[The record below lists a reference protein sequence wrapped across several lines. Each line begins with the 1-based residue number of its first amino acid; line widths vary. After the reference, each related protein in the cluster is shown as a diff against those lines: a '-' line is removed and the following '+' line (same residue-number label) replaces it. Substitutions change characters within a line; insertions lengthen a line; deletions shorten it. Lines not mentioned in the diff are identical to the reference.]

1 MDAGQLQNIIA
12 NNWANIEQFLQP
24 LLKNLDPSLFQ
35 NIILGILAIFIP
47 FAIVFLTDVLGSKKE
62 RSEFEKMVLS
72 EEVLGAKKVFWLS
85 VFGVGALAF
94 FAGKDISVGEKLV
107 AIFITLFLIVALGR
121 SFRKTL
127 RFSEGYKPE
136 FEVSFLKSLNL
147 STIFRF
153 RNKLRMERM
162 VRAWNSFWSEKSA
175 YNEREF
181 TKEFIN
187 HIDQAIESRQYGLAV
202 MLAQAYEKNLD
213 KRDRFSI
220 GYEILPKL
228 FEWHQKFWES
238 EQKWLNREN
247 YKERVLKSFSAK
259 HFPTF
264 KKWTANFLNKSYSK
278 DDFFWN
284 WHYFQQGLFP
294 AVAKA
299 LLQDGHGPYQLFTSF
314 KKHIDDAV
322 AKLEKI
328 EGEDK
333 KQRWWNYIMGLFGSF
348 CPMFFNTIDSVPSNY
363 DIWHHYFPADWK
375 VTIANS
381 KNRAP
386 RVILHEFLEWA
397 QKRIFKENPE
407 NYDKDLSEV
416 ANGIFPNAH
425 HSLFPAFITLLFAS
439 EIKYAVQKESNFSL
453 INTGISWSGEKSD
466 EEVQKM
472 FSQQDQSQKE
482 ETINIIYEY
491 FRDWRLLKIF
501 KEDISEQELS
511 EWSTY
516 SEEQRKV
523 IVDRV
528 RKAKFKKIL
537 DELNSKEVLD
547 LCKESERR
555 EYQRKIF
562 VELIQLL
569 LERIS

>member
-1 MDAGQLQNIIA
+1 MSQLQETVINI
-12 NNWANIEQFLQP
+12 WVFLESFLSP
-24 LLKNLDPSLFQ
+24 FLRDLDPSLFQ

-47 FAIVFLTDVLGSKKE
+47 FAIVFLTDLLGSKNQ

-72 EEVLGAKKVFWLS
+72 EEVLGTKKVFWLA
-85 VFGVGALAF
+85 VIGIVVLAF
-94 FAGKDISVGEKLV
+94 FSGTDVSIARKILAIIFSIILV
-107 AIFITLFLIVALGR
+107 FLFWNP
-121 SFRKTL
+121 FRRIL

-136 FEVSFLKSLNL
+136 FEISFLKSLNL
-147 STIFRF
+147 SKIFHF
-153 RNKLRMERM
+153 GNKLKMDRMI
-162 VRAWNSFWSEKSA
+162 RAWNSFWSEKSN

-187 HIDQAIESRQYGLAV
+187 HIDQAIESKKYGLAV

-220 GYEILPKL
+220 GYEILPKI

-247 YKERVLKSFSAK
+247 YKERFLKSFSAK

-264 KKWTANFLNKSYSK
+264 KKWTASLLNKSYSK

-314 KKHIDDAV
+314 KKHIDEAV
-322 AKLEKI
+322 VKLEKI
-328 EGEDK
+328 EDEDK

-348 CPMFFNTIDSVPSNY
+348 CPMFFDTIDSVPSNY

-381 KNRAP
+381 KNRVP

-439 EIKYAVQKESNFSL
+439 EIKYAVQKEPNFSL
-453 INTGISWSGEKSD
+453 INTGMSWSGEVS
-466 EEVQKM
+466 EEQIQEM
-472 FSQQDQSQKE
+472 FRQQDQSQKK
-482 ETINIIYEY
+482 ETIDIIFEY
-491 FRDWRLLKIF
+491 FRDWRFLKIF
-501 KEDISEQELS
+501 KEDISEKELS
-511 EWSTY
+511 EWSAY
-516 SEEQRKV
+516 SEEQRKI

-528 RKAKFKKIL
+528 RKAKFKKVL
-537 DELNSKEVLD
+537 NELNSKEILD

-555 EYQRKIF
+555 EYHRKIF

-569 LERIS
+569 LERIP

>member
-1 MDAGQLQNIIA
+1 MWQLQNTITNA
-12 NNWANIEQFLQP
+12 WVCIEGFLEPP
-24 LLKNLDPSLFQ
+24 LRNLDPSLFQ

-47 FAIVFLTDVLGSKKE
+47 FAIVFLTDLLGSKNQ

-72 EEVLGAKKVFWLS
+72 EEVLGTKKVFWLA
-85 VFGVGALAF
+85 VIGIVVLAF
-94 FAGKDISVGEKLV
+94 FSGTDVSVTRKIL
-107 AIFITLFLIVALGR
+107 AIIFSIILIFLFWNP
-121 SFRKTL
+121 FRRIL

-136 FEVSFLKSLNL
+136 FEISFLKSLNF
-147 STIFRF
+147 SKIFRF
-153 RNKLRMERM
+153 GNKLKMDRMI
-162 VRAWNSFWSEKSA
+162 RAWNSFWSEKST

-181 TKEFIN
+181 TKKFIN
-187 HIDQAIESRQYGLAV
+187 HVDQAIESKRYGLAV

-264 KKWTANFLNKSYSK
+264 KKWIASFLNKSYSK

-328 EGEDK
+328 EDEDK

-348 CPMFFNTIDSVPSNY
+348 CPMFFDTIDSVPSNY

-453 INTGISWSGEKSD
+453 INTGMSWSGEIS
-466 EEVQKM
+466 EEQIQEM
-472 FSQQDQSQKE
+472 FRQQDQSQKR
-482 ETINIIYEY
+482 ETIDIIFEY

-516 SEEQRKV
+516 AEEQRKV

-528 RKAKFKKIL
+528 RKTKFKKVL

-569 LERIS
+569 LERIP

>member
-1 MDAGQLQNIIA
+1 MWQLQNTITNA
-12 NNWANIEQFLQP
+12 WVCIEGFLEPP
-24 LLKNLDPSLFQ
+24 LLNLDPSLFQ

-47 FAIVFLTDVLGSKKE
+47 FAIVFLTDLLGSKNQ

-72 EEVLGAKKVFWLS
+72 EEVLGTKKVFWLA
-85 VFGVGALAF
+85 VIGIVVLAF
-94 FAGKDISVGEKLV
+94 FSGTDVSVTRKIL
-107 AIFITLFLIVALGR
+107 AIIFSIILIFLFWNP
-121 SFRKTL
+121 FRRIL

-136 FEVSFLKSLNL
+136 FEISFLKSLNF
-147 STIFRF
+147 SKIFRF
-153 RNKLRMERM
+153 GNKLKMDRMI
-162 VRAWNSFWSEKSA
+162 RAWNSFWSEKST

-181 TKEFIN
+181 TKKFIN
-187 HIDQAIESRQYGLAV
+187 HVDQAIESKRYGLAV

-213 KRDRFSI
+213 ERDRFSI

-264 KKWTANFLNKSYSK
+264 KKWIASFLNKSYSK

-328 EGEDK
+328 EDEDK

-348 CPMFFNTIDSVPSNY
+348 CPMFFDTIDSVPSNY

-453 INTGISWSGEKSD
+453 INTGMSWSGEIS
-466 EEVQKM
+466 EEQIQEM
-472 FSQQDQSQKE
+472 FRQQDQSQKR
-482 ETINIIYEY
+482 ETIDIIFEY

-516 SEEQRKV
+516 VEEQRKV

-528 RKAKFKKIL
+528 RKTKFKKVL

-569 LERIS
+569 LERIP

>member
-1 MDAGQLQNIIA
+1 MWQLQNTITNA
-12 NNWANIEQFLQP
+12 WVCIEGFLEPP
-24 LLKNLDPSLFQ
+24 LRNLDPSLFQ

-47 FAIVFLTDVLGSKKE
+47 FAIVFLTDLLGSKNQ

-72 EEVLGAKKVFWLS
+72 EEVLGTKKVFWLA
-85 VFGVGALAF
+85 VIGIVVLAF
-94 FAGKDISVGEKLV
+94 FSGTDVSVTRKIL
-107 AIFITLFLIVALGR
+107 AIIFSIILIFLFWNP
-121 SFRKTL
+121 FRRIL

-136 FEVSFLKSLNL
+136 FEISFLKSLNF
-147 STIFRF
+147 SKIFRF
-153 RNKLRMERM
+153 GNKLKMDRMI
-162 VRAWNSFWSEKSA
+162 RAWNSFWSEKST

-181 TKEFIN
+181 TKKFIN
-187 HIDQAIESRQYGLAV
+187 HVDQAIESKRYGLAV

-213 KRDRFSI
+213 ERDRFSI

-264 KKWTANFLNKSYSK
+264 KKWIASFLNKSYSK

-328 EGEDK
+328 EDEDK

-348 CPMFFNTIDSVPSNY
+348 CPMFFDTIDSVPSNY

-453 INTGISWSGEKSD
+453 INTGMSWSGEIS
-466 EEVQKM
+466 EEQIQEM
-472 FSQQDQSQKE
+472 FRQQDQSQKR
-482 ETINIIYEY
+482 ETIDIIFEY

-516 SEEQRKV
+516 VEEQRKV

-528 RKAKFKKIL
+528 RKTKFKKVL

-569 LERIS
+569 LERIP

>member
-1 MDAGQLQNIIA
+1 MWQLQNTIA
-12 NNWANIEQFLQP
+12 NTWACIEGFLEPP
-24 LLKNLDPSLFQ
+24 LRNLDPSLFQ

-47 FAIVFLTDVLGSKKE
+47 FAIVFLTDLLGSKNQ

-72 EEVLGAKKVFWLS
+72 EEVLGTKKVFWLA
-85 VFGVGALAF
+85 VIGIVVLAF
-94 FAGKDISVGEKLV
+94 FSGTDVSIARKIL
-107 AIFITLFLIVALGR
+107 AIIFSIILILLFWNP
-121 SFRKTL
+121 FRRIL

-136 FEVSFLKSLNL
+136 FEISFLKSLNL
-147 STIFRF
+147 SKIFRF
-153 RNKLRMERM
+153 ENKLKMDRMI
-162 VRAWNSFWSEKSA
+162 RAWNSFWSEKST

-187 HIDQAIESRQYGLAV
+187 HIDQAIESEKSGLAV

-228 FEWHQKFWES
+228 FEWHQKFRES

-247 YKERVLKSFSAK
+247 YKDRVLKSFSAK

-264 KKWTANFLNKSYSK
+264 KKWAAGFLSKSYSK

-294 AVAKA
+294 AVAKV

-322 AKLEKI
+322 VKLEKI
-328 EGEDK
+328 EDEDK

-348 CPMFFNTIDSVPSNY
+348 CPIFFDTIDSVPGNY

-381 KNRAP
+381 KNRVP
-386 RVILHEFLEWA
+386 RIILHEFLEWV

-439 EIKYAVQKESNFSL
+439 EIKYAVQKEPNFSL
-453 INTGISWSGEKSD
+453 INTGMSWSGEVS
-466 EEVQKM
+466 EEQIQEM
-472 FSQQDQSQKE
+472 FRQQDQSQKK
-482 ETINIIYEY
+482 ETIDIIFEY
-491 FRDWRLLKIF
+491 FRDWRFLKIF
-501 KEDISEQELS
+501 KEDISEKELS

-523 IVDRV
+523 IVDR
-528 RKAKFKKIL
+528 
-537 DELNSKEVLD
+537 
-547 LCKESERR
+547 
-555 EYQRKIF
+555 
-562 VELIQLL
+562 
-569 LERIS
+569 